1 MKRDNTK
8 RIDQYLSGELS
19 DAEKQKFEAE
29 LKSNPELQK
38 ELDLQQNVYEG
49 AKRSSVRK
57 TVKSVGKKH
66 HLINLT
72 KWIVGGVAVIALVTS
87 AVYFS
92 TQVDNSSE
100 KENESTNQS
109 QSELKSKELIK
120 DLPREV
126 FTWSGED
133 TVYLSES
140 GVLISVPN
148 EALLQNGQ
156 PYKGKAIIEWQ
167 EAVDGATIMKS
178 GLSTMADSNLLET
191 QGMFSFRVQAENGD
205 LLEVDPEVGIY
216 LQVPVDEIKPGMQL
230 YEGEYDKDSVIN
242 WVNPVALEKIPVPV
256 DMSELDFYPK
266 GYEDTLDKL
275 KLNQEK
281 EYRDSLYLACE
292 VFEMESNDDQI
303 NKEEEITNTSNLAEH
318 RIYDTLIED
327 TLYEYSKAQE
337 EVSTVDSIQYEKF
350 NSIPP
355 SKVLAFWN
363 KKFNNTILAT
373 SDFEKRMRVI
383 HQTCDESLLKL
394 YTSNLE
400 KPLYYIDSLAMARG
414 YNQFGI
420 FYAERVGKVEI
431 NNSHL
436 KNLTDVYQKGML
448 ALREDLKKQRNE
460 YKKNKVSISNKLI
473 RERVTQAVRTSDMME
488 KSLTEETRFNLK
500 QKPIVNQQTVPAS
513 FISSTALVTAQQR
526 TRSVG
531 FRINNNNTVCNVDRR
546 VANATRNRTNF
557 QGSYMG
563 KNIDVQYNNF
573 ELSVDNYSNYSRLY
587 VYLLPDKFN
596 SYQRLNGVDG
606 EFNYRM
612 NDKVLYNVV
621 VIGFNQDEFFYYEE
635 QKISRGSFNKIKLNS
650 INESKFGKKIA
661 AINSSRLNETS
672 GLMKDLNWLKLEK
685 DYYQLTKE
693 VIMKNRL
700 LKRMRRVVFPC
711 MPEESNDLDE
721 KPEPSEETVAPF
733 ISQQQVVDIPDL
745 EAQFPGGAAA
755 MRRFLAENINYPE
768 QAIEDGI
775 EGKVFVRLTVEANG
789 EITNAVLV
797 RGVHPLLDNEAIR
810 VAKTLPNFDAGLR
823 NGRPV
828 RSFNTIVI
836 TFVAN

>member
-373 SDFEKRMRVI
+373 SDFEKRMREI
-383 HQTCDESLLKL
+383 HETCDESLLKL
-394 YTSNLE
+394 YTSNLDR
-400 KPLYYIDSLAMARG
+400 PLYFIDSLAVTRG
-414 YNQFGI
+414 YKQFES
-420 FYAERVGKVEI
+420 FFAERVGKIELD
-431 NNSHL
+431 NPHL
-436 KNLTDVYQKGML
+436 NKLQKFYERGIKE
-448 ALREDLKKQRNE
+448 LREQLKLE
-460 YKKNKVSISNKLI
+460 
-473 RERVTQAVRTSDMME
+473 RERKAQQERKWDNEVTTARSEENVRTANRKAQAFQE
-488 KSLTEETRFNLK
+488 EASLNHEHVRKQLGFTQNIKITRNTI
-500 QKPIVNQQTVPAS
+500 IVN
-513 FISSTALVTAQQR
+513 I
-526 TRSVG
+526 
-531 FRINNNNTVCNVDRR
+531 DRE
-546 VANATRNRTNF
+546 VYAATRARKTTTVSFN
-557 QGSYMG
+557 G
-563 KNIDVQYNNF
+563 KKSVIKYSDFTLKIAKHENF
-573 ELSVDNYSNYSRLY
+573 ERLY
-587 VYLLPDKFN
+587 VYLLSDKLN
-596 SYQRLNGVDG
+596 SYQRIGHKQGKVDYPLNDRITYDIV
-606 EFNYRM
+606 
-612 NDKVLYNVV
+612 VL
-621 VIGFNQDEFFYYEE
+621 G
-635 QKISRGSFNKIKLNS
+635 
-650 INESKFGKKIA
+650 INETGYFYHEIKQIKKGTFGEVKLKSISESDFEKR
-661 AINSSRLNETS
+661 IITLNQNRL
-672 GLMKDLNWLKLEK
+672 GRPMIIKDELAWLKLEK
-685 DYYQLTKE
+685 ENYKVQ
-693 VIMKNRL
+693 RL
-700 LKRMRRVVFPC
+700 REEKRKFLERIRKVVFPC
-711 MPEESNDLDE
+711 YNNNGYKDILIEVFP
-721 KPEPSEETVAPF
+721 TV
-733 ISQQQVVDIPDL
+733 VT
-745 EAQFPGGAAA
+745 E
-755 MRRFLAENINYPE
+755 
-768 QAIEDGI
+768 
-775 EGKVFVRLTVEANG
+775 
-789 EITNAVLV
+789 
-797 RGVHPLLDNEAIR
+797 
-810 VAKTLPNFDAGLR
+810 
-823 NGRPV
+823 
-828 RSFNTIVI
+828 
-836 TFVAN
+836 